1 MMSSVFVTYCDFWC
15 QRYDDDITF
24 QVSGK
29 QDTGEIV
36 EGEYNTVLFA
46 VGRTA
51 CTKTIGLEEIGV
63 KLNPR

>member
-1 MMSSVFVTYCDFWC
+1 MP
-15 QRYDDDITF
+15 TF

-29 QDTGEIV
+29 LDTGEIV
-36 EGEYNTVLFA
+36 EREYNTVLFA